1 MPTSS
6 VGNRRA
12 RGEASLRARHA
23 GRLVTLGRA
32 GRGVT
37 VRCAGRGMTALC
49 AVRGMSVRRAERGMT
64 LMEMMVVVFLIA
76 VLAAISFPAVTSGID
91 SLRLRQAT
99 DTISSVLNQCLQRAE
114 RQQMPVELIFDRLD
128 NALYV
133 GVAGPVPVKRIPL
146 PEGVRMAAIL
156 PASPLGDEPRRL
168 ILLMPGAAVPRIGV
182 LLVNAKGQ
190 QRIVSV
196 DPITGVPNVVTPRP
210 GALP

>member
-1 MPTSS
+1 M
-6 VGNRRA
+6 
-12 RGEASLRARHA
+12 
-23 GRLVTLGRA
+23 TLGRA
-32 GRGVT
+32 ERGVT
-37 VRCAGRGMTALC
+37 VHCAGRGTTVLC
-49 AVRGMSVRRAERGMT
+49 AVRGTTIRRAERGMT

-114 RQQMPVELIFDRLD
+114 RQQMPVELTFDRLD

-133 GVAGPVPVKRIPL
+133 GLAGTVPVKRIPL